1 MYRYAH
7 KNVRPFSAVCQN
19 NYGRQVIFTRKRQ
32 ITKNN
37 IIEELNKALVIHEQN
52 AIEIEYLDRYY
63 RGDQPILYR
72 QKVNR
77 PEINNKIAV
86 NLAYELVERKTAEMC
101 AEPIQYVLRGT
112 DNHKS
117 EEITRLNITMDSES
131 KQECDIDIHRWRM
144 EAWMLVSKALRNG
157 YYGAVEEFNKLPPLV
172 QKAVG
177 SPDNLRNWALTDI
190 NSIENVVQS
199 NFMRTYRTVVNRAKE
214 YQKMPKD
221 IKALIESAN
230 KSSYSAQIG
239 SKNQQTIKL
248 SLEDNKSQNKPIK
261 GIPMPKEIKERIE
274 QMKR

>member
-1 MYRYAH
+1 M
-7 KNVRPFSAVCQN
+7 
-19 NYGRQVIFTRKRQ
+19 TRKE
-32 ITKNN
+32 TVK
-37 IIEELNKALVIHEQN
+37 IIRIMCDCYPNYKPSDLSETIDAWDMMLEEYSYSQVSIALKAYVTTDTSGFAPSVGQLINKLHEVQSPQELNE
-52 AIEIEYLDRYY
+52 
-63 RGDQPILYR
+63 
-72 QKVNR
+72 
-77 PEINNKIAV
+77 
-86 NLAYELVERKTAEMC
+86 
-101 AEPIQYVLRGT
+101 
-112 DNHKS
+112 
-117 EEITRLNITMDSES
+117 
-131 KQECDIDIHRWRM
+131 M

-177 SPDNLRNWALTDI
+177 SPDNLRNWALTDSE
-190 NSIENVVQS
+190 SIENVVQS

-221 IKALIESAN
+221 IQTLIESTN

-261 GIPMPKEIKERIE
+261 CVPMPKEIKERIE